1 MVAFI
6 SGSKSGTREDLEA
19 AMEYVQ
25 EFEGLKEIKIS
36 EDYPGIA
43 ILCFDTKESAQAAQ
57 WMLELN
63 GAEGRDGSD
72 AAGVAGDDG

>member
-1 MVAFI
+1 MIAFVI
-6 SGSKSGTREDLEA
+6 GSKSGTREDLESA
-19 AMEYVQ
+19 IGYVQ
-25 EFEGLKEIKIS
+25 EFEGLKEIRVS
-36 EDYPGIA
+36 DEYPGLA

-72 AAGVAGDDG
+72 IAGHPGDDG